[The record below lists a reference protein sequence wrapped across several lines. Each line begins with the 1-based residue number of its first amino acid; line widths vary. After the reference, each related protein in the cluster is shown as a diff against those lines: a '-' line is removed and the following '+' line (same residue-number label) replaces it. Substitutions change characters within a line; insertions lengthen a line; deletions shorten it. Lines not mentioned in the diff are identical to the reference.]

1 MKSIRCIAR
10 AKDAAWGMYNV
21 PSPKAAHKEGFRYS
35 AGTAPEKTIP
45 PIRQKGYAGRV
56 QPSIEASGKS
66 EPDINCQFQRGRLVV
81 RFDKTSEYSNP
92 PVAATKHPS
101 RCIILSGCCNV
112 VKKVVPR

>member
-45 PIRQKGYAGRV
+45 GWH
-56 QPSIEASGKS
+56 
-66 EPDINCQFQRGRLVV
+66 
-81 RFDKTSEYSNP
+81 P
-92 PVAATKHPS
+92 PQLA
-101 RCIILSGCCNV
+101 
-112 VKKVVPR
+112 